1 MKKVFLPLLALVALL
16 AFQGCKSF
24 QLPYGKD
31 LKVTQL
37 LGQTVPAAANIG
49 FKFDEVEKR
58 ITGKAGCNNFNAPY
72 TLKGSKLSFG
82 DGVATKMACPQME
95 WEDKFLGMLKDVRSI
110 KQVGNRLQL
119 SGEGGKALAYL
130 SE

>member
-1 MKKVFLPLLALVALL
+1 MKKTFFPLLALVVLF

-24 QLPYGKD
+24 QLPYDKD

-37 LGQTVPAAANIG
+37 LGQTVPAAAGIG
-49 FKFDEVEKR
+49 FKFDEAEKK
-58 ITGKAGCNNFNAPY
+58 IMGKAGCNSFSAPF

-82 DGVATKMACPQME
+82 DGMATKMACPQME
-95 WEDKFLGMLKDVRSI
+95 WETKFFGMLKDVKSI
-110 KQVGNRLQL
+110 KQVGNKLQL
-119 SGEGGKALAYL
+119 LGEGGKALAYL